1 MGIDVNTEVLTML
14 ILVKQCAVFPRF
26 TSYLHFGGGGRE
38 NNWSFVCSILSS
50 CKTAFRPGLTALQ
63 TGF

>member
-26 TSYLHFGGGGRE
+26 TSYLHFWGRRE

-63 TGF
+63 IGF